1 MIVAAAFLIVFA
13 GAAIGC
19 WYFGSISD
27 EQAAIWDELAAE
39 RRRLDHWASRLTV
52 VETTKTAGELYDQA
66 TEVAA
71 DDSPSRSSA
80 ATPSRYQSWRDL
92 QDLIGDE
99 LADRETQQHQP

>member
-1 MIVAAAFLIVFA
+1 MILVATFLL
-13 GAAIGC
+13 AIGTAAGLL
-19 WYFGSISD
+19 WYFGTISD

-52 VETTKTAGELYDQA
+52 AETRQPAPVFYDQA

-71 DDSPSRSSA
+71 DASPSRASA
-80 ATPSRYQSWRDL
+80 ATPSRYQSWRDF